1 MKKKNNEVQAEETTK
16 VQAEEVEQEVE
27 RTEDELLEEFVEICN
42 KKTNIEKIEED
53 LGIKKYEILG
63 LKKLAKDKGYNIVV
77 EQTDKGVMLYN
88 QGELK
93 EVEDK
98 IYEFK
103 SDENRDFK
111 FMAIADP
118 MLGNKAQQLA
128 IIKDAYKKAKE
139 MGITTV
145 FLCGNLTAGT
155 YKMSDANHDSLF
167 ISDQEG
173 QVEYFIENFPHEEG
187 ITTYFITGP
196 KDNKGKISVGNRVA
210 EARPDMVYL
219 GAGSANIKIDDA
231 VVKLMSSSQTQVY
244 TTSYRSQQ
252 QVESFRSEDKPDI
265 FLFGG
270 LNQADHIY
278 MRESDTYTVPSLCA
292 TSKEMDS
299 KRRKNTVGAL
309 FFDIKM
315 REPEKKKKSTRY
327 RDNKKTKRTESIK
340 LTTMPYYKTNKD
352 DYQNVNIIDNSKK
365 IIIPNEQD
373 DELGKETAIR
383 FYNYIKNGKSVEDF
397 KSTFHLNDPEFYGIL
412 ELCNIYG
419 LYISVKLNSKK
430 ELVFDKG
437 LPTALKINK
446 PSLDADDIIVS
457 EYLVVSDTHLCNI
470 HQQLGICDE
479 LYDEAK
485 KRGISTALHVGD
497 IVDGFYPNRKAFPH
511 QTFLEGFDDQTD
523 YVIDNYPKYD
533 GITTL
538 AISGNHDKTH
548 NFNGGATVL
557 KWVSRMRDDIKY
569 VGIDRAD
576 LDLDGIRIRLD
587 HPNDGSSE
595 GLSYASQKSL
605 KRISS
610 GSKPNIY
617 ITGHYHKWYEMLYN
631 NVFAYSAPCLCDMT
645 NFEMTHKLKPMVGGF
660 FLKVYINKK
669 TGAIEYI
676 ESDPRIYEENQMIDE
691 AGLNRDQIIAKRK
704 KLKKN

>member
-1 MKKKNNEVQAEETTK
+1 MKKKNNEVQAEETTI

-315 REPEKKKKSTRY
+315 REPEKKNKSTRY

-340 LTTMPYYKTNKD
+340 LTTIPYYKTDKN
-352 DYQNVNIIDNSKK
+352 DYKNVNIIDKTKK
-365 IIIPNEQD
+365 IILPNEVN
-373 DELGKETAIR
+373 DELGKERAKKY
-383 FYNYIKNGKSVEDF
+383 FNYIKNGKSIDEF
-397 KSTFHLNDPEFYGIL
+397 KNKFHMNDS
-412 ELCNIYG
+412 ELCNMYG
-419 LYISVKLNSKK
+419 LYVSVIRNDKN
-430 ELVFDKG
+430 EMVFEKG
-437 LPTALKINK
+437 LPKNLKFEK
-446 PSLDADDIIVS
+446 PYLNSNDIVVR
-457 EYLVVSDTHLCNI
+457 EFLVVADNHLCNI
-470 HQQLGICDE
+470 HQQLGICYE
-479 LYDEAK
+479 LYEEAN
-485 KRGISTALHVGD
+485 KRGIEIALNGGD
-497 IVDGFYPNRKAFPH
+497 VVDGNYKNRPSYPK
-511 QTFLEGFDDQTD
+511 QTFYEGFDDQTE
-523 YVIDNYPKYD
+523 YVIRNYPYFP
-533 GITTL
+533 GIITKV
-538 AISGNHDKTH
+538 ISGNHDKTH
-548 NFNGGATVL
+548 DFNDGATVL
-557 KWVSRMRDDIKY
+557 KWVAKERKDIEY

-576 LDLDGIRIRLD
+576 LDIDGIRIRLD
-587 HPNDGSSE
+587 HPGDGSADA
-595 GLSYASQKSL
+595 LSYASQKSL
-605 KRISS
+605 ERINA

-617 ITGHYHKWYEMLYN
+617 ITAHYHKWYEMLYN
-631 NVFAYSAPCLCDMT
+631 NVFAYSAPCLCGQT
-645 NFEMTHKLKPMVGGF
+645 NFEMTHKLRTMVGGF

-676 ESDPRIYEENQMIDE
+676 ESDPRIYEENEWIDE
-691 AGLNRDQIIAKRK
+691 AGLELDEIIQKRK
-704 KLKKN
+704 KLIKNKAA